1 MINNSGTIEGKNINI
16 VNIGILNNQSGKIK
30 VFDNDSVLHVKALDI
45 NNNSGEI
52 HAQGTVDLN
61 IAGNLILTGSYIGNN
76 FLKVTANSLTSNINL
91 EMLET

>member
-1 MINNSGTIEGKNINI
+1 MNNNSGTIEGKNINI

-76 FLKVTANSLTSNINL
+76 F
-91 EMLET
+91 